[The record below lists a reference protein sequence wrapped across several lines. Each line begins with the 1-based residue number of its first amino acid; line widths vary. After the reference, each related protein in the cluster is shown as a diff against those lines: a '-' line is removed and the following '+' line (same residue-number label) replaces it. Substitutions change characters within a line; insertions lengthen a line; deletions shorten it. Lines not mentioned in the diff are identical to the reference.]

1 MWGQTIYGTL
11 YKHIRIIGLITLFIV
26 LTGCSAKNDISVLGL
41 QETQTETTVPEES
54 QSQIPEPLTFNDF
67 DSYVDY
73 IADVQSFQPYYRTVF
88 AFEGLSGNVTDVPI
102 EEVKTMYNE
111 MKNVFDYVL
120 LSERPLV
127 YRGYYRG
134 ETSFVYGYESEQFL
148 QGYESEQTTD
158 GDMRISKVINVP
170 SQDLEGN
177 KILITPL
184 KSIWL
189 GESVL
194 NHFDNS
200 VEKGRNLQKS
210 DFKLESPN
218 EPISVVLGNAYKDI
232 YEIGDIFSLELISD
246 VMNFQVVGFYKP
258 GTNFSMDVGA
268 LHDMDLDHTIV
279 MPHFIPEYE
288 PVGEAAAFQHAFLIA
303 ELMSGYIHISEPV
316 EKINDDTY
324 NNYAS
329 IMEEMAKRNGLS
341 GLYKIPYWPVGFV
354 WKTDK

>member
-1 MWGQTIYGTL
+1 MVP
-11 YKHIRIIGLITLFIV
+11 YKHIRIICLIAFCIV
-26 LTGCSAKNDISVLGL
+26 FTGCSAKNDISVAGL
-41 QETQTETTVPEES
+41 QETQIETTVPEES
-54 QSQIPEPLTFNDF
+54 QDQVPEPLTFDNL

-73 IADVQSFQPYYRTVF
+73 IADIQSFQPYYRTVF

-127 YRGYYRG
+127 YRGHYRG

-148 QGYESEQTTD
+148 QGYESEQPTD
-158 GDMRISKVINVP
+158 VDMRISKVINAP
-170 SQDLEGN
+170 SQDLEGK
-177 KILITPL
+177 KILTTPL

-189 GESVL
+189 GESVFKR
-194 NHFDNS
+194 FDNS
-200 VEKGRNLQKS
+200 IEKGRNLQKS

-218 EPISVVLGNAYKDI
+218 EPISVVLGSAYKDI
-232 YEIGDIFSLELISD
+232 YEIGDIFSLELIFN
-246 VMNFQVVGFYKP
+246 VMDFQVVGFYKT
-258 GTNFSMDVGA
+258 GTSFSMDVGA
-268 LHDMDLDHTIV
+268 LHDVDLDHTIV

-288 PVGEAAAFQHAFLIA
+288 AVGEDATFQHAFLIA

-316 EKINDDTY
+316 EEINDGTY

-354 WKTDK
+354 WKTSK

>member
-1 MWGQTIYGTL
+1 MKRYLTL
-11 YKHIRIIGLITLFIV
+11 IMLVIIMLLVV
-26 LTGCSAKNDISVLGL
+26 LTGCSAKNNISVSGL

-54 QSQIPEPLTFNDF
+54 QNQVPEPLTFDNF

-73 IADVQSFQPYYRTVF
+73 IADIQSFQPYYRTVF

-127 YRGYYRG
+127 YMGHYRG

-148 QGYESEQTTD
+148 QGYESEQATNV
-158 GDMRISKVINVP
+158 DMRISKVINAP

-177 KILITPL
+177 KVLTTPL

-189 GESVL
+189 GESVF
-194 NHFDNS
+194 NRFDNS
-200 VEKGRNLQKS
+200 IEKGRNLQKS

-218 EPISVVLGNAYKDI
+218 EPISVVLGNAYKNI

-246 VMNFQVVGFYKP
+246 VMDFQVVGFYKS
-258 GTNFSMDVGA
+258 GTSFSMDVGA
-268 LHDMDLDHTIV
+268 LHDVDLDHTIV

-354 WKTDK
+354 WKTVK